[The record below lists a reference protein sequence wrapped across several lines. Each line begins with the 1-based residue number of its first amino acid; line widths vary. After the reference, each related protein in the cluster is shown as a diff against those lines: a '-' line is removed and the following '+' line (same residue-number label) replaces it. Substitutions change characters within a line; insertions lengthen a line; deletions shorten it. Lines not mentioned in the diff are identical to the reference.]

1 MLLAFALTFLAIFVS
16 QQIMSRYFKPPPPV
30 RTPAPITAAAPASGT
45 TPSENLVAGAPAQ
58 PPSMVPV
65 KQAGAENEMVVEN
78 ELYRITF
85 TNRGAQVKSWVLKKY
100 QDAPKDG
107 KPLDLVNKNAA
118 ATNGYPLSL
127 WTYDEQLRKKL
138 NESLFVVEP
147 QGSIRAPG
155 TVAFD
160 YSSGDLVVHKRFTFN
175 DSYVVQLETS
185 VTQKGLPVAAFSA
198 WPSGF
203 GDQTTVASYA
213 NTKIDWMQGQDVQRL
228 AAKKISGGSTISGPF
243 SWAGVVGSYFAAVF
257 LPEDPDT
264 SALVTLHSPMLIPKD
279 PKKPDS
285 EPTKVS
291 LLGVAVGGGA
301 NGTTRERLFVGPKNF
316 DVLEQVRASAQ
327 SGNADITGIVDFG
340 MFKLIAKPLFLW
352 LNWTEEHWVHNWGW
366 SICILTLIIN
376 LALWP
381 LRMSSMKSSQKMQ
394 KVQPQ
399 VNAIKEKYKK
409 YKLTDPRQAEKN
421 QEIQEIMKREG
432 VNPVGGC
439 LPMLIQFPFL
449 IAFYA
454 MLGNAIE
461 LRHAHWLWVND
472 LSAPDPFR
480 LLPILI
486 VISMISMQ
494 RLTPQPGI
502 DPAQQKMMTLMMPAM
517 MGYFSWFMA
526 AGVSLYWVLGNI
538 LGSAQQLWMN
548 YNTRRGNPPA
558 EIVVKAKPKK
568 R

>member
-1 MLLAFALTFLAIFVS
+1 MLLAFALTFLAIYVS

-30 RTPAPITAAAPASGT
+30 RAPAPISANAPVSNPAASSVPANNST
-45 TPSENLVAGAPAQ
+45 EPQVSL
-58 PPSMVPV
+58 VPV
-65 KQAGAENEMVVEN
+65 KQASAEGDTVVEN
-78 ELYRITF
+78 DLVRITF
-85 TNRGAQVKSWVLKKY
+85 TNRGAQVKSWILKKY
-100 QDAPKDG
+100 DDENG
-107 KPLDLVNKNAA
+107 KPLELVNQAA
-118 ATNGYPLSL
+118 APANGYPLSL
-127 WTYDEQLRKKL
+127 WTYDEPLRKRL
-138 NESLFVVEP
+138 NESLFVAEP
-147 QGSIRAPG
+147 QGNIHAPG

-160 YSSGDLVVHKRFTFN
+160 YSSGDLVVHKSFTF
-175 DSYVVQLETS
+175 DESYVVKVETS
-185 VTQKGLPVAAFSA
+185 VTQKGVVVASFPS

-203 GDQTTVASYA
+203 GDQHTIASYA
-213 NTKIDWMQGQDVQRL
+213 ASKVDWMQGQDIQRL
-228 AAKKISGGSTISGPF
+228 AAKKISGGSTVPGPF
-243 SWAGVVGSYFAAVF
+243 AWAGIVGSYFAAVF
-257 LPEDPDT
+257 LPDDPNG
-264 SALVTLHSPMLIPKD
+264 SALVTLHSPLLIPKD
-279 PKKPDS
+279 PKKPDG
-285 EPTKVS
+285 ETTKTS

-301 NGTTRERLFVGPKNF
+301 GGTTRERLFVGPKNF
-316 DVLEQVRASAQ
+316 DVLEQVKASPQ
-327 SGNADITGIVDFG
+327 GGGGDITGIVDFG

-366 SICILTLIIN
+366 SIAILTLIIN

-399 VNAIKEKYKK
+399 INAIKEKYKK

-461 LRHAHWLWVND
+461 LRHAHWLWIKD
-472 LSAPDPFR
+472 LSSPDPYR
-480 LLPILI
+480 ILPILI
-486 VISMISMQ
+486 VVSMISMQ

-548 YNTRRGNPPA
+548 YGNRSSNPPA
-558 EIVVKAKPKK
+558 EIVVKGKKK

>member
-30 RTPAPITAAAPASGT
+30 RVPATAAASTPASSAPPAGS
-45 TPSENLVAGAPAQ
+45 PVAGAPA
-58 PPSMVPV
+58 PRSSTVAV
-65 KQAGAENEMVVEN
+65 KQASAESEVVVEN

-85 TNRGAQVKSWVLKKY
+85 TNRGARVKSWVLKKY
-100 QDAPKDG
+100 EDENG
-107 KPLDLVNKNAA
+107 KLLDLVNQNAA
-118 ATNGYPLSL
+118 ASNGYPLSL
-127 WTYDEQLRKKL
+127 WTYDEALRKL
-138 NESLFVVEP
+138 LDESLFVAAP
-147 QGSIRAPG
+147 GGNIHSPG

-160 YSSGDLVVHKRFTFN
+160 YAAGDLVVHKSFTFDN
-175 DSYVVQLETS
+175 SYVVKLETS
-185 VTQKGLPVAAFSA
+185 VIQKGSPVAAFPA

-203 GDQTTVASYA
+203 GDQTTVAAYA
-213 NTKIDWMQGQDVQRL
+213 NSKIDWMQGQEVQRL
-228 AAKKISGGSTISGPF
+228 GAKKISGGSTVAGPF
-243 SWAGVVGSYFAAVF
+243 SWAGVVGAYFAAVF
-257 LPEDPDT
+257 LPDNAEG
-264 SALVTLHSPMLIPKD
+264 SALVTLHTPLLIPKD
-279 PKKPDS
+279 AKKPDS
-285 EPTKVS
+285 EPTKIS
-291 LLGVAVGGGA
+291 LLGVAVGGGP
-301 NGTTRERLFVGPKNF
+301 GGVTRERLFVGPKNF
-316 DVLEQVRASAQ
+316 DVLEQVKASPQ
-327 SGNADITGIVDFG
+327 GGGSDITGIVDFG

-461 LRHAHWLWVND
+461 LRHAHWLWIKD
-472 LSAPDPFR
+472 LSSPDPYR

-548 YNTRRGNPPA
+548 YNTRRANPPA
-558 EIVVKAKPKK
+558 EIVVKGKPRKH
-568 R
+568 